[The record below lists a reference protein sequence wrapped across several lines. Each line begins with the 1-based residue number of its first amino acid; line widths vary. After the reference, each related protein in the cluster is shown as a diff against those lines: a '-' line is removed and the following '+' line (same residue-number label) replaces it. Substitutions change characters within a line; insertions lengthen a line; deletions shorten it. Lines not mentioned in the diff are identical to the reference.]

1 MPREPPGYVRL
12 SFILGSLFK
21 FSHEI
26 DSALYVLRTEMPDIL
41 GYEEVCFLIKPL
53 SEISD
58 SLVSVS
64 PNSSKDSLKNAR
76 RCETFF
82 FSPHSGFTVDCF
94 KTAKVH
100 HVVSP
105 RDYENY
111 ADGVDCLAP
120 TVHLKE
126 IIYVPLVPLGETV
139 PLGVMQ
145 LINKSVG
152 NISTTDISLITT
164 LAPAIGNWISLII
177 KGTKLSDT
185 VDKVVDRVRRA
196 TKDYDPT
203 SVF

>member
-1 MPREPPGYVRL
+1 
-12 SFILGSLFK
+12 
-21 FSHEI
+21 
-26 DSALYVLRTEMPDIL
+26 MPDIL

-53 SEISD
+53 HENSD

-64 PNSSKDSLKNAR
+64 PNSSKDSLKNSR

-82 FSPHSGFTVDCF
+82 FSPHFGFTMDCLRNG
-94 KTAKVH
+94 KMQHILT
-100 HVVSP
+100 P
-105 RDYENY
+105 RDYENF

-120 TVHLKE
+120 TVYLKE
-126 IIYVPLVPLGETV
+126 ILYVPLVPLGETT

-145 LINKSVG
+145 LVNKNVG

-196 TKDYDPT
+196 AKDYET
-203 SVF
+203 LGSM